1 MRQKEDKNDYGEQQS
16 TILYELELI
25 LKTVKQIDKNIRD
38 SIEVL
43 NDRIPLEE
51 EQESTSNRVTETP
64 VEYNYEE
71 IIIKSINSIKEILKE
86 LERI

>member
-1 MRQKEDKNDYGEQQS
+1 MRQNDYGEQQS

-25 LKTVKQIDKNIRD
+25 LKTVKQIDKNIID

-43 NDRIPLEE
+43 NDRIPLEK

-86 LERI
+86 LEEI